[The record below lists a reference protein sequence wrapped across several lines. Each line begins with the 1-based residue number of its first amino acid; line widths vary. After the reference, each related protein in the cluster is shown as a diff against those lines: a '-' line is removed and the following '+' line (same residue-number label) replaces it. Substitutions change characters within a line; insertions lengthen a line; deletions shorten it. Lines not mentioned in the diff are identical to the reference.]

1 MIIIAFIKY
10 EYKKQLKLL
19 YHNIDC
25 KYFKEIYIYY
35 MYTLY
40 ILHIYYIY
48 IIYNIHIYYIFYIY
62 SIYPIKV
69 NYISNC

>member
-25 KYFKEIYIYY
+25 KYFKEIYILYVYIIYITYY
-35 MYTLY
+35 ILY
-40 ILHIYYIY
+40 IMYIY
-48 IIYNIHIYYIFYIY
+48 IYD
-62 SIYPIKV
+62 IK
-69 NYISNC
+69 C

>member
-25 KYFKEIYIYY
+25 KYFKEIYILYVYIIYITYY
-35 MYTLY
+35 ILY
-40 ILHIYYIY
+40 IMYIY
-48 IIYNIHIYYIFYIY
+48 I
-62 SIYPIKV
+62 
-69 NYISNC
+69 

>member
-25 KYFKEIYIYY
+25 KYFKEIYI
-35 MYTLY
+35 LY
-40 ILHIYYIY
+40 VY
-48 IIYNIHIYYIFYIY
+48 IIYITYYILYIMYIY
-62 SIYPIKV
+62 MILNVKYTFFKRK
-69 NYISNC
+69 

>member
-48 IIYNIHIYYIFYIY
+48 IYIMYIY
-62 SIYPIKV
+62 MILNVKYTFFKRK
-69 NYISNC
+69 